1 MEQTENSIQIVGI
14 GMNIPF
20 LTNIININSFPYP
33 SKAMICP
40 WYKVVLDHGERQKG
54 WNEVE
59 VTLCTG
65 GHD

>member
-1 MEQTENSIQIVGI
+1 
-14 GMNIPF
+14 MNIPSQPILAILANKIV
-20 LTNIININSFPYP
+20 LTQSSFPFP
-33 SKAMICP
+33 SKVMICP
-40 WYKVVLDHGERQKG
+40 RYKVVLDHGERQKG

>member
-1 MEQTENSIQIVGI
+1 
-14 GMNIPF
+14 MNIPF
-20 LTNIININSFPYP
+20 LTTIININSFPYP